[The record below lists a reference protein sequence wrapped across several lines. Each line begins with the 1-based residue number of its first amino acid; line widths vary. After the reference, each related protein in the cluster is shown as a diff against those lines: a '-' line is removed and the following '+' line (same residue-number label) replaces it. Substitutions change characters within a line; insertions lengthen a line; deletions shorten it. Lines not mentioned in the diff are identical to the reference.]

1 VQGFFY
7 KQFTVE
13 KNAINAAPLFFE
25 QLTERFNQETKM
37 KPFNFGTKLVWR
49 VFGPVAA
56 LAMLAGFVFAPTST
70 AYADDGT
77 AAAPGGKALEKAY
90 QRELKWLSIQ
100 QEHLNKAGEFT
111 GKVQTFID
119 EQKAKGKDTSALEA
133 ALAAFNQQVAA
144 AQGEHD
150 NAASILSAH
159 AGFDENGQVTNR
171 EAARETVKSA
181 HEALANA
188 RKTLWQ
194 AERELRKAL
203 KDWRQTNK
211 SK

>member
-1 VQGFFY
+1 
-7 KQFTVE
+7 
-13 KNAINAAPLFFE
+13 
-25 QLTERFNQETKM
+25 M

-203 KDWRQTNK
+203 KDWRQANK

>member
-1 VQGFFY
+1 
-7 KQFTVE
+7 
-13 KNAINAAPLFFE
+13 
-25 QLTERFNQETKM
+25 M

-49 VFGPVAA
+49 VFGAVAA
-56 LAMLAGFVFAPTST
+56 LAMLAGFVFTPTST
-70 AYADDGT
+70 AYADDGMAT
-77 AAAPGGKALEKAY
+77 APGGGKRLEAAFKAE
-90 QRELKWLSIQ
+90 QKWLSIQ
-100 QEHLNKAGEFT
+100 QEHLNKAGEFAD
-111 GKVQTFID
+111 KVQTFID
-119 EQKAKGKDTSALEA
+119 EQKGKDTSALEA

-144 AQGEHD
+144 AQGKHD

-194 AERELRKAL
+194 AERDLRKAL
-203 KDWRQTNK
+203 KDWRQANK

>member
-1 VQGFFY
+1 
-7 KQFTVE
+7 
-13 KNAINAAPLFFE
+13 
-25 QLTERFNQETKM
+25 M

-70 AYADDGT
+70 AYADDGM
-77 AAAPGGKALEKAY
+77 AIAPGDGKRLEAAFKAE
-90 QRELKWLSIQ
+90 QKWLSIQ
-100 QEHLNKAGEFT
+100 QEHLNKAGEFAD
-111 GKVQTFID
+111 KVQTFID

-194 AERELRKAL
+194 AERDLRKAL
-203 KDWRQTNK
+203 KDWRQANK